1 MFIADQVFEQ
11 MTLKEKIA
19 QMFLQYYQ
27 GYDKMPEKF
36 VEMNRKDQLGGFIFF
51 SGNNVKSLHQLK
63 AMTEEINS
71 HIKESK
77 YQIPFWLTIDQ
88 EGGQL
93 TAIFNG
99 TTIFPGNMTLGFA
112 NDQDLAKQQGHH
124 VGQELRYAGINLCY
138 APVLDV
144 DYDAQFG
151 VPIVDNR
158 RYSTDPQVVADMGSA
173 FISGMQSE
181 GLYAC
186 GKHFPGMRITEVDT
200 HFQVDRNPEPMK
212 RLESV
217 EMVPFKQAIEKGLNC
232 IMTHHGIFEAL
243 DPALPAS
250 LSPKVIGYLREKL
263 GFKGLVV
270 TDDLVMKAILNEYGE
285 KESIKLAINAGSDL
299 IISTCA
305 SDWFVDYVD
314 KCVQTG
320 DISEQRINDAAYRIL
335 KAKEELG
342 KEQSTKN
349 QGINTIDHQAGKKL
363 SKDIAK
369 KGIVLYKGK
378 QEDLPIKLDN
388 KKVGIVFGNPAR
400 LVMSDATNLY
410 DLSLRDILTKVTGHE
425 EVKEAIMPWHPTDE
439 EIISLTDVGII
450 SDLIIFSTVNAYR
463 FTRQIDVLKEIRA
476 FCPNKTIIAIASRS
490 PMDAKLLSE
499 YADIVIITGG
509 IIESTFEAVFE
520 KVFRGR

>member
-1 MFIADQVFEQ
+1 MFIADQVFEK

-51 SGNNVKSLHQLK
+51 SGNNVKSLSQLK
-63 AMTEEINS
+63 KMTEEINS
-71 HIKESK
+71 HVTESK
-77 YQIPFWLTIDQ
+77 HQIPFWLTIDQ

-93 TAIFNG
+93 TAIFNE

-112 NDQDLAKQQGHH
+112 NDKTLAYQQGRY
-124 VGQELRYAGINLCY
+124 VARELRYAGINLCY

-144 DYDAQFG
+144 DYDAKNG
-151 VPIVDNR
+151 VSIVDNR
-158 RYSTDPQVVADMGSA
+158 RYSTEPQVVADMGTA
-173 FISGMQSE
+173 YIEGMQE
-181 GLYAC
+181 EAIFAC

-200 HFQVDRNPEPMK
+200 HFQVDRNPEPMQ

-217 EMVPFKQAIEKGLNC
+217 EILPFKQAIENGLSC
-232 IMTHHGIFEAL
+232 IMTHHGIFEAM
-243 DPALPAS
+243 DPELPAS
-250 LSPKVIGYLREKL
+250 LSPKVVGYLREQL

-305 SDWFVDYVD
+305 CDWFVDYVYT
-314 KCVQTG
+314 CVENG
-320 DISEQRINDAAYRIL
+320 EISEERINDSVYRIL
-335 KAKEELG
+335 KAKEALTHEQAKPEHDI
-342 KEQSTKN
+342 KE
-349 QGINTIDHQAGKKL
+349 IDAAQGKKL
-363 SKDIAK
+363 SKDIAQ
-369 KGIVLYKGK
+369 KGIILHKGT
-378 QEDLPIKLDN
+378 QEELPVDIQG

-410 DLSLRDILTKVTGHE
+410 DISLKDILNRVTGHQE
-425 EVKEAIMPWHPTDE
+425 IKEAIMPWNPTDE
-439 EIISLTDVGII
+439 EIISLADVGII
-450 SDLIIFSTVNAYR
+450 SDVIVFSTVNAYR
-463 FTRQIDVLKEIRA
+463 FTRQLDVLKEIRKY
-476 FCPNKTIIAIASRS
+476 CPNKPIIAIASRS
-490 PMDAKLLSE
+490 PMDAEHLSE
-499 YADIVIITGG
+499 YADIVIKTGG

-520 KVFRGR
+520 KVFKGR